1 MKLLKVK
8 SKGVNQLALIVPIMK
23 KLNVAGEV
31 DRCCGASPTNQPKA
45 SHGSIIEALI
55 ANRLTSP
62 TPMYSVSTWAE
73 DLAIEETLGIPP
85 ELLNDDRIARTLD
98 ALDPHIQE
106 IEAAIAVNAI
116 TEFKV
121 GTKLVHW
128 DITTLLFHGEYEES
142 EIVKFGYSRDHRPDK
157 KQVATGLDVTHEGVP
172 LMHEIYPGNTP
183 DQKTV
188 ESNMKAL
195 QASLK
200 ESTFI
205 VVGDRKM
212 LEGENLRALVK
223 RCKFVG
229 TLKLNNKLKDMVAS
243 VPREDYEELSYR
255 GINGAKF
262 FAAERTPKGLGV
274 RAIIVWS
281 EDKASRD
288 AKNRKKKLG
297 GMLKAL
303 KKIKGKLNTRRY
315 KSKSYVL
322 EQIKKVV
329 KGAYKK
335 CIRWELSGE
344 EGELRLN
351 YTIDREELA
360 RVKALEGKY
369 VLATNVEEYSREDVL
384 RAYKSHHEVE
394 NAFKNLKQ
402 CIRIRPIF
410 LHKDARIRALVF
422 ITVLALMVYSLLQML
437 CRRQG
442 MQITTR
448 TLFWLF
454 RRVNL
459 LHLFLQDGDLWLLEE
474 PPPPLRLT
482 LDKLGL
488 PHPEQYISVLTP
500 VKTSRE

>member
-1 MKLLKVK
+1 MKPLNVK
-8 SKGVNQLALIVPIMK
+8 SKGVNQLALIVPIMR
-23 KLNVAGEV
+23 KLNIAGEV
-31 DRCCGASPTNQPKA
+31 DRCCGTSPTNQPKI
-45 SHGSIIEALI
+45 SYGSTTEALI
-55 ANRLTSP
+55 VNRLTSF

-73 DLAIEETLGIPP
+73 DLAIEEILGIPP

-98 ALDPHIQE
+98 ALDLHTQE
-106 IEAAIAVNAI
+106 IEAAVAVNAI
-116 TEFKV
+116 TEFKT

-128 DITTLLFHGEYEES
+128 DITTLLFQGEYEES

-157 KQVATGLDVTHEGVP
+157 KQIATGLDVTHEGVP

-195 QASLK
+195 QARLK

-212 LEGENLRALVK
+212 LEGENLKAMVK

-229 TLKLNNKLKDMVAS
+229 TLKLNNELKDLVVS
-243 VPREDYEELSYR
+243 VPQKDYEELRYQGR
-255 GINGAKF
+255 NGTKF
-262 FAAERTPKGLGV
+262 FAAERALKGPKV
-274 RAIIVWS
+274 RVIIVWS

-297 GMLKAL
+297 GMLRAL
-303 KKIKGKLNTRRY
+303 KKIKEKLNTRKY
-315 KSKSYVL
+315 KNKNYVW

-329 KGAYKK
+329 KGEYKK
-335 CIRWELSGE
+335 CIRWKLSGE
-344 EGELRLN
+344 DGELRLN

-360 RVKALEGKY
+360 RVKALEGRY
-369 VLATNVEEYSREDVL
+369 VLATNVEEYSKEDVL
-384 RAYKSHHEVE
+384 RAYKSHHEIE
-394 NAFKNLKQ
+394 GAFKNLKQ
-402 CIRIRPIF
+402 CIRVRPIF
-410 LHKDARIRALVF
+410 LHKDGRIRALVF
-422 ITVLALMVYSLLQML
+422 ITVLALMVYSILQML
-437 CRRQG
+437 CRRKG

-454 RRVNL
+454 RRVTL
-459 LHLFLQDGDLWLLEE
+459 LHLFLRDGEELWLLEE
-474 PPPPLRLT
+474 LPPPLRFT

-488 PHPEQYISVLTP
+488 PHPEQYISVLNA
-500 VKTSRE
+500 S

>member
-1 MKLLKVK
+1 MKLLNVK
-8 SKGVNQLALIVPIMK
+8 SKSVNQLALIVPIMK
-23 KLNVAGEV
+23 KLNIAGEV
-31 DRCCGASPTNQPKA
+31 DRCCGTSPTNQPKT

-73 DLAIEETLGIPP
+73 DLAIEEILGVSP

-98 ALDPHIQE
+98 AVDSHASE

-116 TEFKV
+116 TEFKT

-128 DITTLLFHGEYEES
+128 DITTLLFQGEYEES

-195 QASLK
+195 QARLK

-212 LEGENLRALVK
+212 LEGENLRAMVK

-229 TLKLNNKLKDMVAS
+229 ALKLNNELKDLVVS
-243 VPREDYEELSYR
+243 VPQKDYEELRYQGR
-255 GINGAKF
+255 NETKF
-262 FAAERTPKGLGV
+262 FVAERPFKGLKV
-274 RAIIVWS
+274 RVIIVWS

-303 KKIKGKLNTRRY
+303 RKIKEKLNTRQY
-315 KSKSYVL
+315 KNKNYVR

-329 KGAYKK
+329 KGEYKK
-335 CIRWELSGE
+335 CIHWELSGE
-344 EGELRLN
+344 DGALRLH
-351 YTIDREELA
+351 YAIDREEIA
-360 RVKALEGKY
+360 RVKMLEGKY
-369 VLATNVEEYSREDVL
+369 VLATNVEEYSKEEVL

-402 CIRIRPIF
+402 CIKVRPIF
-410 LHKDARIRALVF
+410 LHKDARVRALVF
-422 ITVLALMVYSLLQML
+422 VTVLALMVYSLLQML

-442 MQITTR
+442 MLITTR

-454 RRVNL
+454 RRVTL
-459 LHLFLQDGDLWLLEE
+459 LHLFLQEGDLWLLEE
-474 PPPPLRLT
+474 PPPLRLT
-482 LDKLGL
+482 LDRLGL

-500 VKTSRE
+500 IKASRE